1 MYNQFMTEL
10 RVREAAALNVRER
23 VREMKIDRKL
33 VKPHYGHA
41 AKWEY
46 LSLARN
52 QELEFPISGFASFP
66 PTAVIA
72 CLKTDHHGLESLV
85 GVIKGRPM

>member
-52 QELEFPISGFASFP
+52 QELEFPTVLCI
-66 PTAVIA
+66 VHLW
-72 CLKTDHHGLESLV
+72 LKPRFQALQVFLQLQ
-85 GVIKGRPM
+85 

>member
-1 MYNQFMTEL
+1 MGVFVIGEKPRAGIPNCLMY
-10 RVREAAALNVRER
+10 RASVVEA
-23 VREMKIDRKL
+23 K
-33 VKPHYGHA
+33 
-41 AKWEY
+41 
-46 LSLARN
+46 
-52 QELEFPISGFASFP
+52 ISGFASFS